1 MAKQKK
7 SFNEIKYEQIA
18 KILGLLEEKGLTK
31 DWLLTV
37 LRKKKIKFSSPTSNT
52 SEILQSCSDVGIEK
66 ILKSLISETS
76 IKDIKTMTR
85 TLHWFF
91 TDIVGSSD
99 PTLPV
104 KAQARKIYALNSF
117 IESSE
122 VFKKSDL
129 KSLLILP
136 TGDGMAI
143 GFPDSPEKP
152 LILAIQI
159 HKALKKFNKNRREK
173 DRMGIRIGIDT
184 GPVYFMKGIQN
195 GDIFWGP
202 GLILARR
209 VMDLCESNQ
218 ILASSRIAND
228 LSKLSEENK
237 ATIHEIGEYS
247 IKHGETLTIYSIF
260 GKDFGIREIKKPKE
274 VKDDT
279 EFKNHPDFE
288 FNSVELRLDVKD
300 PQTMMTHHTWIWD
313 VKNMTNNPLEQIF
326 YHLNGDTPKDFSE
339 MNVKIFDEN
348 NNKLDLVSLEMNRPH
363 EKQFYVQLKKAVK
376 KNQRKRILKLEYD
389 WEEPE
394 RVFEYVFSSNCKK
407 FKYRFTIANNVQIK
421 NRILEVVRELGIK
434 KRAEPPPKIKYHKKS
449 TEIIWETSKNTKIL
463 AHNTFEFHW

>member
-1 MAKQKK
+1 LATQKK
-7 SFNEIKYEQIA
+7 ALNSIKYEQIT

-31 DWLLTV
+31 DWLLTI
-37 LRKKKIKFSSPTSNT
+37 LRKKKIKFSSPTSN
-52 SEILQSCSDVGIEK
+52 SVEILQSCHNKGLEK
-66 ILKSLISETS
+66 ILKSLVSES
-76 IKDIKTMTR
+76 AIKDIKTITR

-99 PTLPV
+99 PMLPV

-117 IESSE
+117 IENSE
-122 VFKKSDL
+122 IFKKSDL
-129 KSLLILP
+129 QSLIILP

-184 GPVYFMKGIQN
+184 GPVYFMKGIQD

-209 VMDLCESNQ
+209 VMDLCEPNQ
-218 ILASSRIAND
+218 ILASERIAKD
-228 LSKLSEENK
+228 LSRLSEENK
-237 ATIHEIGEYS
+237 ATIHEIGNYS
-247 IKHGETLTIYSIF
+247 IKHGEFLTIYSIF
-260 GKDFGIREIKKPKE
+260 GKDFGIKTIKKTDEKE
-274 VKDDT
+274 NEPMPGET
-279 EFKNHPDFE
+279 PEFE
-288 FNSVELRLDVKD
+288 FNSIELRLDVKD
-300 PQTMMTHHTWIWD
+300 PKNMMTHHTWIWN
-313 VKNMTNNPLEQIF
+313 VKNTTDKPLEQVF
-326 YHLNGDTPKDFSE
+326 YRLNGDVPKDFSK

-348 NNKLDLVSLEMNRPH
+348 NNRLDIVSLDVNKPV
-363 EKQFYVQLKKAVK
+363 EKKFFVKLKKPVK
-376 KNQRKRILKLEYD
+376 KNQRKRILRLEYD

-407 FKYRFTIANNVQIK
+407 FRYKFTIPNGIQIK
-421 NRILEVVRELGIK
+421 NRILEVAKELGIK
-434 KRAEPPPKIKYHKKS
+434 KRAEPPPKIKYNKKT
-449 TEIIWETSKNTKIL
+449 TEITWETDKNIKIS
-463 AHNTFEFHW
+463 AHKTFEFHW